1 MDSPKRKTNLI
12 YWFPAEQCIFKIE
25 PGYDQQRVKSISTTP
40 RIYFHPNFLS
50 DEECQYIIQQ
60 GEETGLQES
69 LVLTGKSSHRTSS
82 GVSLNSTENTI
93 LQEIE
98 ERIAVWTH
106 IPAEHGE
113 PLYILK
119 YTEGQEYKPHSDF
132 FSPTHPVFS
141 KLLEL
146 SGQRVATVLMYL
158 AAPELGGETTFP
170 KANVT
175 IRPEKGSAVLFWSV
189 TNDNTVDINSIHGS
203 LPVVNGTKYC
213 LTKWIREKKF
223 IPLPPKRPDEQLIL

>member
-1 MDSPKRKTNLI
+1 M
-12 YWFPAEQCIFKIE
+12 Y
-25 PGYDQQRVKSISTTP
+25 
-40 RIYFHPNFLS
+40 
-50 DEECQYIIQQ
+50 
-60 GEETGLQES
+60 
-69 LVLTGKSSHRTSS
+69 
-82 GVSLNSTENTI
+82 STENTI

-119 YTEGQEYKPHSDF
+119 YTEGQEYKPHTDF
-132 FSPTHPVFS
+132 FAPNHPVFS
-141 KLLEL
+141 KFIDQ

-189 TNDNTVDINSIHGS
+189 TNDNKVDINSVHGS

-213 LTKWIREKKF
+213 LTKWIREEKF
-223 IPLPPKRPDEQLIL
+223 ILIQH